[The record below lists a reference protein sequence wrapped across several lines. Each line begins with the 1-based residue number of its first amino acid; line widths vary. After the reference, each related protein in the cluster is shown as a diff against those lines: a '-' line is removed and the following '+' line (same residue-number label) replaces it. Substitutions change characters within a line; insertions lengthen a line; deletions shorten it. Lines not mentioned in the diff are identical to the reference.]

1 MSYKIES
8 LDNFGKGVTH
18 IDGKV
23 AFISNALEYE
33 EVDVDI
39 TSSKSKYI
47 EGESFN
53 ISNLNSNRREFPC
66 PYYLECGG
74 CNIMHMN
81 YQRQLEF
88 KMEKARNV
96 LEKIAGISNEI
107 ETIIPN
113 KEFGYRNKVT
123 LKVRNGKIGFYK
135 NKTYTLVPICKC
147 LLCSDAINNVIDILN
162 KCDLS
167 SLEEVVIR
175 SNYKNEILLLLKGDN
190 IDSSYFLNHLKD
202 VDNIILL
209 DKSLKRV
216 IKGNDYFIDKIKDL
230 YFKVSI
236 ESFFQVN
243 YEGVTKLYD
252 TVLNSCKLSSDF
264 EVLDLYC
271 GTGTIG
277 MFLSRNVKNVFGIE
291 INKDAVEDANYN
303 KELNKISNVNFLCS
317 DVGLVKEKFKGID
330 LVVVDPPRSGLSREA
345 LLNVLDIKASNIVYV
360 SCDVSTLARDLNIL
374 KETYNVLNI
383 TLVDMF
389 PNTYH
394 VETVIL
400 LKLKSAL
407 FFKEN
412 WHIKWYE
419 KSSSIYIK
427 MALF

>member
-8 LDNFGKGVTH
+8 LDSFGKGVAH

-23 AFISNALEYE
+23 AFISNALENE

-39 TSSKSKYI
+39 TSHKSKYI
-47 EGESFN
+47 EGVSRS
-53 ISNLNSNRREFPC
+53 ISNVNDSRRDYPC
-66 PYYLECGG
+66 PHYSECGG

-81 YQRQLEF
+81 YERQLKF
-88 KMEKARNV
+88 KMEKAKNV
-96 LEKIAGISNEI
+96 LEKIAKISNEV
-107 ETIIPN
+107 EKIIPN
-113 KEFGYRNKVT
+113 QEFGYRNKVT
-123 LKVRNGKIGFYK
+123 LKVKDGKIGFFK
-135 NKTYTLVPICKC
+135 NKSYTLVPISKC
-147 LLCSDAINNVIDILN
+147 LLCTDSINRVIESLN

-175 SNYKNEILLLLKGDN
+175 SNYKDEILLLLNGKN
-190 IDSSYFLNHLKD
+190 IDSDYFLNALSD

-209 DKSLKRV
+209 DNSLKKV

-236 ESFFQVN
+236 SSFFQVN
-243 YEGVTKLYD
+243 YEGVAKLYD
-252 TVLNSCKLSSDF
+252 TVLSSCKLNSNL

-277 MFLSRNVKNVFGIE
+277 MFLARNVKSVFGIE
-291 INKDAVEDANYN
+291 INKDAVCDANYN
-303 KELNKISNVNFLCS
+303 KELNKISNINFLCS

-330 LVVVDPPRSGLSREA
+330 LVIVDPPRSGLSKEA

-374 KETYNVLNI
+374 KETYDVSKI

-394 VETVIL
+394 IECVSVLT
-400 LKLKSAL
+400 KK
-407 FFKEN
+407 N
-412 WHIKWYE
+412 
-419 KSSSIYIK
+419 
-427 MALF
+427 

>member
-8 LDNFGKGVTH
+8 LDSFGKGVTH

-23 AFISNALEYE
+23 AFISNALENE

-39 TSSKSKYI
+39 TSHKSKYI
-47 EGESFN
+47 EGVSRD
-53 ISNLNSNRREFPC
+53 ISNVNDSRRDYPC

-81 YQRQLEF
+81 YERQLKF
-88 KMEKARNV
+88 KMEKAKNV
-96 LEKIAGISNEI
+96 LEKIAKISNEV
-107 ETIIPN
+107 EKIIPN

-123 LKVRNGKIGFYK
+123 LKVKDGKIGFFK
-135 NKTYTLVPICKC
+135 NKSYTLVPISKC
-147 LLCSDAINNVIDILN
+147 LLCTDSINRVIESLN

-175 SNYKNEILLLLKGDN
+175 SNYKNEILLLLKGEN
-190 IDSSYFLNHLKD
+190 IDSNYFLNVLSD

-209 DKSLKRV
+209 DNSLKKV
-216 IKGNDYFIDKIKDL
+216 IKGNDYFIDKIKDM

-236 ESFFQVN
+236 SSFFQVN
-243 YEGVTKLYD
+243 YEGVVKLYD
-252 TVLNSCKLSSDF
+252 TVLNSCQLNSDL

-277 MFLSRNVKNVFGIE
+277 MFLARKVKNVFGIE
-291 INKDAVEDANYN
+291 INKDAVCDANYN
-303 KELNKISNVNFLCS
+303 KELNKISNINFLCS

-330 LVVVDPPRSGLSREA
+330 LVIVDPPRSGLSKEA

-374 KETYNVLNI
+374 KETYDVLSI

-394 VETVIL
+394 VETMTL
-400 LKLKSAL
+400 LKLK
-407 FFKEN
+407 
-412 WHIKWYE
+412 
-419 KSSSIYIK
+419 
-427 MALF
+427 

>member
-8 LDNFGKGVTH
+8 LDSFGKGVAH

-23 AFISNALEYE
+23 AFISNALENE

-39 TSSKSKYI
+39 TSHKSKYI
-47 EGESFN
+47 EGVSRS
-53 ISNLNSNRREFPC
+53 ISNVNDSRRDYPC
-66 PYYLECGG
+66 PHYLECGG

-81 YQRQLEF
+81 YERQLKF
-88 KMEKARNV
+88 KMEKAKNV
-96 LEKIAGISNEI
+96 LEKIAKISNEV
-107 ETIIPN
+107 EKIIPN
-113 KEFGYRNKVT
+113 QEFGYRNKVT
-123 LKVRNGKIGFYK
+123 LKVKDGKIGFFK
-135 NKTYTLVPICKC
+135 NKSYTLVPISKC
-147 LLCSDAINNVIDILN
+147 LLCTDSINRVIESLN

-175 SNYKNEILLLLKGDN
+175 SNYKDEILLLLNGKN
-190 IDSSYFLNHLKD
+190 IDSDYFLNALSD

-209 DKSLKRV
+209 DNSLKKV

-236 ESFFQVN
+236 SSFFQIN
-243 YEGVTKLYD
+243 YEGVAKLYD
-252 TVLNSCKLSSDF
+252 TVLSSCKLNSNL

-277 MFLSRNVKNVFGIE
+277 MFLARNVKSVFGIE
-291 INKDAVEDANYN
+291 INKDAVCDANYN
-303 KELNKISNVNFLCS
+303 KELNKISNINFLCS

-330 LVVVDPPRSGLSREA
+330 LVIVDPPRSGLSKEA

-374 KETYNVLNI
+374 KETYDVSKI

-394 VETVIL
+394 VECVSVLT
-400 LKLKSAL
+400 KK
-407 FFKEN
+407 N
-412 WHIKWYE
+412 
-419 KSSSIYIK
+419 
-427 MALF
+427 